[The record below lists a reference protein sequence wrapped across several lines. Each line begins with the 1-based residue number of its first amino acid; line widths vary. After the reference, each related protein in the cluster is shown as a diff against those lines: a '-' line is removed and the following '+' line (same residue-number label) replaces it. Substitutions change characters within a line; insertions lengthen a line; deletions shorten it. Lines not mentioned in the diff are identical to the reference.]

1 MIYYC
6 LLFFLFSHLFNQLYN
21 NNNNN
26 ITNDCCTIDRKS
38 NILLEK
44 LLKRASEYDVSVK
57 NRSQQVPD
65 SSKQQLSSSDDD
77 DETTENESKIIADC
91 KLALEQTQALRM
103 ANPQLLRPE
112 DYVRLM
118 RLNSF
123 LLNEINR
130 SFTTPP
136 TPPFPITSD
145 AKNSNEEE
153 EKDGDDDDYYDGCND
168 EEFMVNNRCSCYDI
182 SNDNNNLNLVN
193 RVKKCTYESSLLG
206 ANGQMPVASKF
217 ELNIKAKGFCSY
229 VAFVISYVIFLFMI
243 TLLLSRIGKI

>member
-1 MIYYC
+1 MA
-6 LLFFLFSHLFNQLYN
+6 
-21 NNNNN
+21 
-26 ITNDCCTIDRKS
+26 
-38 NILLEK
+38 E
-44 LLKRASEYDVSVK
+44 
-57 NRSQQVPD
+57 
-65 SSKQQLSSSDDD
+65 SSKQQLSSSDD

-130 SFTTPP
+130 SSTTPP
-136 TPPFPITSD
+136 TPPFPKIFQND
-145 AKNSNEEE
+145 AKKNSDDEE
-153 EKDGDDDDYYDGCND
+153 EKKDGYYDDGCID
-168 EEFMVNNRCSCYDI
+168 EECMVNNRCSCYDI
-182 SNDNNNLNLVN
+182 SNNNNNNLNLVN
-193 RVKKCTYESSLLG
+193 RVKKCTEPSLLG
-206 ANGQMPVASKF
+206 ANDHHKSVASKF